1 MQHSLRCLVS
11 SLAALSLVSASV
23 QPLFAAP
30 VMTRADYEACQ
41 AQDEAAFRTAIEAI
55 TVKALNHGLA
65 GFDYRSV
72 VAEEWKKGGLDA
84 IIDARVD
91 LAVAEVRSETS
102 WGSLIQSLGSKDKAQ
117 ELATA
122 VAERVYKSEAVTSA
136 IESLA
141 VGVGNRVGG
150 AIETA
155 ARDAAG
161 PTLTC
166 LQAFLGPRYGSTVS
180 RVVAGDAGRELGLD
194 LAKGSVDIGAGD
206 IIRQS
211 GGGITGAALLLMRRQ
226 LANMTTRIGQ
236 RMVGSILSRLVSVVA
251 GGIGVVLI
259 AKDFWDLRHGVL
271 PIVADEMK
279 SKTSKDM
286 VQDELAKG
294 IAEQIGEH
302 VREIGAKSAERIV
315 EIWHEFRAAHAKAL
329 EVAERSDRFKRYL
342 DGVSADRLGRLDEVV
357 AIALAGEGETG
368 LMKRLE
374 DGSLDEAV
382 VRLAPA
388 GMEIA
393 RETRSLADGLAWAA
407 VAGDRLPEVV
417 ELGLYR
423 RAKASDFTRASLTRL
438 LGLGDRLSAQRLA
451 SISRETRDTLLDLD
465 DRELKGLARGLGE
478 SELSTLARYLTG
490 LGKAPRER
498 VLLAVANDPGKM
510 QLLSA
515 DRVRA
520 AIVTSRDQ
528 SAAVEMMLRDDGLI
542 DPLAAAADMRL
553 AWDGRIS
560 PLLIWEKHPVAV
572 VGLGLAALVLLAMLR
587 RLLRPRR
594 RAAPSN
600 PS

>member
-1 MQHSLRCLVS
+1 
-11 SLAALSLVSASV
+11 
-23 QPLFAAP
+23 
-30 VMTRADYEACQ
+30 
-41 AQDEAAFRTAIEAI
+41 
-55 TVKALNHGLA
+55 
-65 GFDYRSV
+65 
-72 VAEEWKKGGLDA
+72 
-84 IIDARVD
+84 
-91 LAVAEVRSETS
+91 
-102 WGSLIQSLGSKDKAQ
+102 
-117 ELATA
+117 
-122 VAERVYKSEAVTSA
+122 
-136 IESLA
+136 
-141 VGVGNRVGG
+141 
-150 AIETA
+150 
-155 ARDAAG
+155 
-161 PTLTC
+161 
-166 LQAFLGPRYGSTVS
+166 
-180 RVVAGDAGRELGLD
+180 
-194 LAKGSVDIGAGD
+194 
-206 IIRQS
+206 
-211 GGGITGAALLLMRRQ
+211 
-226 LANMTTRIGQ
+226 MTTRIGQ
-236 RMVGSILSRLVSVVA
+236 RIVGSILSRLVSVVA

-259 AKDFWDLRHGVL
+259 AKDIWELRHGVL

-279 SKTSKDM
+279 SKASKDT

-302 VREIGAKSAERIV
+302 VREIGAKSAGRIV

-329 EVAERSDRFKRYL
+329 EIAERSDRFKRYL
-342 DGVSADRLGRLDEVV
+342 DGVKADRLGRLDEVV
-357 AIALAGEGETG
+357 AIALAAEGEAG
-368 LMKRLE
+368 LIKRLD

-382 VRLAPA
+382 TRLTPA

-423 RAKASDFTRASLTRL
+423 RAKPSDFTRASLTRL

-465 DRELKGLARGLGE
+465 DRELKGLARSLGE

-498 VLLAVANDPGKM
+498 VLLAVADDPGKM

-528 SAAVEMMLRDDGLI
+528 AAAVDMMLRDDGLL

-553 AWDGRIS
+553 AWDGRIN

-572 VGLGLAALVLLAMLR
+572 VGLGLVALLLLAMLR

-594 RAAPSN
+594 RAAPSAQT
-600 PS
+600 

>member
-1 MQHSLRCLVS
+1 
-11 SLAALSLVSASV
+11 
-23 QPLFAAP
+23 
-30 VMTRADYEACQ
+30 MTRADYEACQ
-41 AQDEAAFRTAIEAI
+41 AQDETAFRAAIEAI
-55 TVKALNHGLA
+55 TVKALDHGLA
-65 GFDYRSV
+65 GFDYRSA
-72 VAEEWKKGGLDA
+72 VAEEWRKGNLDA
-84 IIDARVD
+84 IIDARID

-102 WGSLIQSLGSKDKAQ
+102 WGNLIQSLGSKDKAQ
-117 ELATA
+117 QLATA
-122 VAERVYKSEAVTSA
+122 VAERVYKSEAVTAA

-155 ARDAAG
+155 TRDAAE
-161 PTLTC
+161 PALTC

-180 RVVAGDAGRELGLD
+180 RVVAGDAGRELGLE
-194 LAKGSVDIGAGD
+194 LAKGGVEIGAGD
-206 IIRQS
+206 IARQS
-211 GGGITGAALLLMRRQ
+211 GGGITGAALLLVRRQ

-236 RMVGSILSRLVSVVA
+236 RIVGSILSRLVSVVA

-259 AKDFWDLRHGVL
+259 AKDIWELRHGVL

-279 SKTSKDM
+279 SKASKDT

-302 VREIGAKSAERIV
+302 VREIGAKSAGRIV

-329 EVAERSDRFKRYL
+329 EIAERSDRFKRYL
-342 DGVSADRLGRLDEVV
+342 DGVKADRLGRLDEVV
-357 AIALAGEGETG
+357 AIALAAEGEAG
-368 LMKRLE
+368 LIKRLD

-382 VRLAPA
+382 TRLTPA

-423 RAKASDFTRASLTRL
+423 RAKPSDFTRASLTRL

-465 DRELKGLARGLGE
+465 DRELKGLARSLGE

-498 VLLAVANDPGKM
+498 VLLAVADDPGKM

-528 SAAVEMMLRDDGLI
+528 AAAVDMMLRDDGLL

-553 AWDGRIS
+553 AWDGRIN

-572 VGLGLAALVLLAMLR
+572 VGLGLVALLLLAMLR

-594 RAAPSN
+594 RAAPSAQT
-600 PS
+600 

>member
-1 MQHSLRCLVS
+1 V
-11 SLAALSLVSASV
+11 
-23 QPLFAAP
+23 
-30 VMTRADYEACQ
+30 
-41 AQDEAAFRTAIEAI
+41 TA
-55 TVKALNHGLA
+55 
-65 GFDYRSV
+65 
-72 VAEEWKKGGLDA
+72 
-84 IIDARVD
+84 
-91 LAVAEVRSETS
+91 
-102 WGSLIQSLGSKDKAQ
+102 
-117 ELATA
+117 
-122 VAERVYKSEAVTSA
+122 A

-155 ARDAAG
+155 TRDAAE
-161 PTLTC
+161 PALTC

-180 RVVAGDAGRELGLD
+180 RVVAGDAGRELGLE
-194 LAKGSVDIGAGD
+194 LAKGGVEIGAGD
-206 IIRQS
+206 IARQS
-211 GGGITGAALLLMRRQ
+211 GGGITGAALLLVRRQ

-236 RMVGSILSRLVSVVA
+236 RIVGSILSRLVSVVA

-259 AKDFWDLRHGVL
+259 AKDIWELRHGVL

-279 SKTSKDM
+279 SKASKDT

-302 VREIGAKSAERIV
+302 VREIGAKSAGRIV

-329 EVAERSDRFKRYL
+329 EIAERSDRFKRYL
-342 DGVSADRLGRLDEVV
+342 DGVKADRLGRLDEVV
-357 AIALAGEGETG
+357 AIALAAEGEAG
-368 LMKRLE
+368 LIKRLD

-382 VRLAPA
+382 TRLTPA

-423 RAKASDFTRASLTRL
+423 RAKPSDFTRASLTRL

-465 DRELKGLARGLGE
+465 DRELKGLARSLGE

-498 VLLAVANDPGKM
+498 VLLAVADDPGKM

-528 SAAVEMMLRDDGLI
+528 AAAVDMMLRDDGLL

-553 AWDGRIS
+553 AWDGRIN
-560 PLLIWEKHPVAV
+560 PLLIWEKHPVTV
-572 VGLGLAALVLLAMLR
+572 VGLGLVALLLLAMLR

-594 RAAPSN
+594 RAAPSAQT
-600 PS
+600 